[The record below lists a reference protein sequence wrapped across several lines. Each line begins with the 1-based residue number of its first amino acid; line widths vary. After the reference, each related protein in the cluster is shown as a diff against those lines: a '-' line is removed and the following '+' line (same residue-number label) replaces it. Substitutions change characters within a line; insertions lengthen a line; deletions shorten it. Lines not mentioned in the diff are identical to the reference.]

1 VSIVTLLSTACRAL
15 ARHQLRT
22 ALATLAIAIGIAA
35 TVCMIALG
43 DGSAA
48 AIHDD
53 LMNLGSNLLWVQA
66 SVIKAGGVRDRAG
79 GVAATLTP
87 EDSEAIPREVPEI
100 ARCTPHV
107 DSPVQVIHGNQNWR
121 TTYRGVSPDY
131 LEVRKW
137 SVERG
142 AVFSHEQVAQR
153 SKVCLLG
160 KVVAEM
166 VFGADD
172 PVGQPVRLGSV
183 PFTVLGVLAGKGQ
196 SSVGLDQDDFIILPY
211 TTAIT
216 NFRRTAFIED
226 IMCSATSADALGPAK
241 EHLAGL
247 LRDRHRRFSDQD
259 DDFEL
264 RTDDD
269 AIRVREESARTMGLM
284 ISAVALVSLIVGGV
298 GVMNIML
305 VSVTER
311 TREIGMRLAVGA
323 RGGDVRLQFLVEA
336 LALGM
341 LGGLVGLLLGMAGSR
356 ALAASLGWPMLISA
370 KAVLV
375 ATTCASGVGIVFG
388 YYPAHRAAALDPIEA
403 LRAE

>member
-1 VSIVTLLSTACRAL
+1 
-15 ARHQLRT
+15 
-22 ALATLAIAIGIAA
+22 
-35 TVCMIALG
+35 
-43 DGSAA
+43 
-48 AIHDD
+48 
-53 LMNLGSNLLWVQA
+53 
-66 SVIKAGGVRDRAG
+66 
-79 GVAATLTP
+79 
-87 EDSEAIPREVPEI
+87 
-100 ARCTPHV
+100 
-107 DSPVQVIHGNQNWR
+107 
-121 TTYRGVSPDY
+121 
-131 LEVRKW
+131 
-137 SVERG
+137 
-142 AVFSHEQVAQR
+142 
-153 SKVCLLG
+153 
-160 KVVAEM
+160 M

-172 PVGQPVRLGSV
+172 PVGQPVRLASV

-196 SSVGLDQDDFIILPY
+196 SSVGQDQDDFILVPY

-216 NFRRTAFIED
+216 NFRRTAFVED
-226 IMCSATSADALGPAK
+226 IMCSATSADALEPAK

-269 AIRVREESARTMGLM
+269 AIRIREESARTMGLM
-284 ISAVALVSLIVGGV
+284 ISTVALVSLIVGGV

-311 TREIGMRLAVGA
+311 TREIGTRLAVGA

-341 LGGLVGLLLGMAGSR
+341 LGGLAGLLLGVVGSR

-370 KAVLV
+370 RAVLV
-375 ATTCASGVGIVFG
+375 ATMCASGVGIVFG